1 MFVINKT
8 WVRPRNNQI
17 VVHTTAIK
25 AINCFVKKQYSR
37 HKIEHITFNFTP
49 KFIVITNNPQTQ
61 LMAYDCF
68 GLWFTGASLI
78 INEGVR
84 SQGYEVKATVANN
97 TLSWYSEY
105 DSEYQLNKTIEYF
118 YICFM

>member
-1 MFVINKT
+1 MFDFIPN
-8 WVRPRNNQI
+8 
-17 VVHTTAIK
+17 
-25 AINCFVKKQYSR
+25 
-37 HKIEHITFNFTP
+37 
-49 KFIVITNNPQTQ
+49 FIVITNNPQTQ

-105 DSEYQLNKTIEYF
+105 NSEYQLNKTIEYF